1 MATATITDEGSPSP
15 FPATQSDQSRTDAR
29 VTSSVTSATGN
40 ALRLEVVRMA
50 WPVVV
55 EQLLQTTVAIADVAI
70 TGRLGTTALAGSG
83 VALQVF
89 FVVLSGL
96 MSVGIGTTVLVAQA
110 TGAKAPERAA
120 SAVRQGVSIGIILS
134 AVLTVVGILLAG
146 PAVALGG
153 ATGDIADTAS
163 SFLIVSLIGI
173 APLTVGIAV
182 SGAMRGAGDTRTP
195 MIAGAMTNA
204 INIVAAWGLAF
215 GSWGLPEM
223 GIIGAAWGGNIARIF
238 SAAYLVAMLFRP
250 STTEGIRLGKGAP
263 SGHSG
268 WMPNVE
274 VGRQFLTLSLPAV
287 IEQLS
292 FSTMFLVFGRI
303 LLSLGATVLGAQRIA
318 FSAGSLAWL
327 PSIGV
332 MIAVTSL
339 VGQAIGARDHDRAAA
354 VTRFGQQLA
363 AGWMVLMGVF
373 FAALGTP
380 LAAIFTSDEATI
392 IEAGRGMLAFAPGMP
407 IIGMGFVLGGALRGV
422 GDTRFPMVA
431 SIATGWLIILPVAW
445 VCATVL
451 GWGLPGAVAGFGL
464 SSVANFAALRWRF
477 AKGDWRNRSNAMP
490 GMPVFAGVD

>member
-1 MATATITDEGSPSP
+1 
-15 FPATQSDQSRTDAR
+15 
-29 VTSSVTSATGN
+29 
-40 ALRLEVVRMA
+40 
-50 WPVVV
+50 
-55 EQLLQTTVAIADVAI
+55 LQTTVVIADVAI

-89 FVVLSGL
+89 FIVLSGL

-110 TGAKAPERAA
+110 TGAKAPEHAA
-120 SAVRQGVSIGIILS
+120 RVVRQGVSIGVILS
-134 AVLTVVGILLAG
+134 VVLTVVGVLLAG

-153 ATGDIADTAS
+153 ATGELADAAS
-163 SFLIVSLIGI
+163 SFLIVSLLGI

-195 MIAGAMTNA
+195 MIAGAITNV

-223 GIIGAAWGGNIARIF
+223 GIIGAAWGGNIARVF
-238 SAAYLVAMLFRP
+238 GAVYLVAMLFRAP
-250 STTEGIRLGKGAP
+250 TPEAIRLGQGAP
-263 SGHSG
+263 PGQFR
-268 WMPNVE
+268 WMPDLE
-274 VGRQFLTLSLPAV
+274 VGRQFLMLSLPAV

-292 FSTMFLVFGRI
+292 FSAMFLVFGRI
-303 LLSLGATVLGAQRIA
+303 LLSLGATVMGAQRIA

-327 PSIGV
+327 PSIGI

-339 VGQAIGARDHDRAAA
+339 VGQAIGARDHVRVAAI
-354 VTRFGQQLA
+354 TSFGQKLA
-363 AGWMVLMGVF
+363 AGWMVLMGIL

-380 LAAIFTSDEATI
+380 IAAIFTSDEATI

-431 SIATGWLIILPVAW
+431 SIATGWLIVLPTAW
-445 VCATVL
+445 VCATAL

-464 SSVANFAALRWRF
+464 SSVVNFAALRWRF
-477 AKGDWRNRSNAMP
+477 SKGDWRHAANTMP
-490 GMPVFAGVD
+490 GMPSFAAVD